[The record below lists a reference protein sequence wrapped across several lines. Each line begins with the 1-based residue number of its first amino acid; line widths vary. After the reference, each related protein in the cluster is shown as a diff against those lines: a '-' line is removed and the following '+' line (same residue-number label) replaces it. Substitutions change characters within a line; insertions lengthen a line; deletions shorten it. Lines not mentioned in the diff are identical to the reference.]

1 MKLAKRI
8 ATASLALVL
17 ALSLTACSPKDM
29 LGNMILGVAD
39 LFGLRSESS
48 NDDEAEETVA
58 TPGGSISFPEGMDT
72 QSRFPTMVSGDTL
85 YIAFNGISNRSTDYF
100 VAASDTVTLTAYATT
115 ESATILEFKA
125 ALWELSDDQTK
136 TSYLQG
142 STVYFPT
149 GGECSTYTVSGL
161 TPGKM
166 YKVTVSYDSVSYY
179 ITGGMTVTGVG
190 SEQLTS
196 LSDDTTGDGSDA

>member
-1 MKLAKRI
+1 MKLTKRI
-8 ATASLALVL
+8 GVAALALVL

-58 TPGGSISFPEGMDT
+58 TPGGSISFPEGMDS

>member
-1 MKLAKRI
+1 MKLTKRI
-8 ATASLALVL
+8 GVAALALVL

-72 QSRFPTMVSGDTL
+72 QSRFPNEVYGDTL

>member
-1 MKLAKRI
+1 MKLTKRI
-8 ATASLALVL
+8 GVAALALVL

-72 QSRFPTMVSGDTL
+72 QGRFPTMVSGDTL

>member
-1 MKLAKRI
+1 MKLTKRI
-8 ATASLALVL
+8 GVAALALVL

-85 YIAFNGISNRSTDYF
+85 YIAFNGIANRSTDYF

>member
-1 MKLAKRI
+1 MKLTKRI
-8 ATASLALVL
+8 GVAALALVL

-58 TPGGSISFPEGMDT
+58 TPGGSISFPEGMDA
-72 QSRFPTMVSGDTL
+72 QSRFSTMVSGDTL

-166 YKVTVSYDSVSYY
+166 YKVTVSYDSVRYY

>member
-1 MKLAKRI
+1 MKLTKRI
-8 ATASLALVL
+8 GVAALALVL

-29 LGNMILGVAD
+29 LGNMILGAAD

-85 YIAFNGISNRSTDYF
+85 DIAFNGISSRSTDYF

>member
-1 MKLAKRI
+1 MKLTKRI
-8 ATASLALVL
+8 GVAALALVL

>member
-1 MKLAKRI
+1 MKLTKRI
-8 ATASLALVL
+8 GVAALALVL

-179 ITGGMTVTGVG
+179 ITGGMTVTGIG

-196 LSDDTTGDGSDA
+196 LSDDTTGDGSDT

>member
-1 MKLAKRI
+1 MKLTKRI
-8 ATASLALVL
+8 GVAALALVL

-100 VAASDTVTLTAYATT
+100 VAASDTVPLTAYATT

>member
-1 MKLAKRI
+1 MKLTKRI
-8 ATASLALVL
+8 GVAALALVL

-72 QSRFPTMVSGDTL
+72 QSRFPTLVSGDTL

-179 ITGGMTVTGVG
+179 ITGGMTVTGIG

-196 LSDDTTGDGSDA
+196 LSDDTTGDGSDT

>member
-1 MKLAKRI
+1 MKLTKRI
-8 ATASLALVL
+8 GVAALALIL

-58 TPGGSISFPEGMDT
+58 TPGGSISFPEGMDS

-166 YKVTVSYDSVSYY
+166 YKVTVSYDSVKYY

>member
-1 MKLAKRI
+1 MKLTKRI
-8 ATASLALVL
+8 GVAALALVL

-58 TPGGSISFPEGMDT
+58 TPGGSISFPEGMDS

-142 STVYFPT
+142 STDYFPT

-166 YKVTVSYDSVSYY
+166 YKVTVSYDSVKYY

>member
-1 MKLAKRI
+1 MKLTKRI
-8 ATASLALVL
+8 GVAALALVL

-58 TPGGSISFPEGMDT
+58 TPGGSISFPEGMDA

-179 ITGGMTVTGVG
+179 ITSGMTVTGVG

>member
-1 MKLAKRI
+1 MKLTKRI
-8 ATASLALVL
+8 GVAALALIL

-58 TPGGSISFPEGMDT
+58 TPGGSISFPEGMDS

>member
-1 MKLAKRI
+1 MKLTKRI
-8 ATASLALVL
+8 GVAALALVL

-29 LGNMILGVAD
+29 LGNMILGAAD

>member
-1 MKLAKRI
+1 MKLTKRI
-8 ATASLALVL
+8 GVAALALVL

-136 TSYLQG
+136 TSYVPG
-142 STVYFPT
+142 STVYFAT
-149 GGECSTYTVSGL
+149 GGDCSTYTVNGL

>member
-29 LGNMILGVAD
+29 LGNMILGAAD

>member
-1 MKLAKRI
+1 MKLTKRI
-8 ATASLALVL
+8 GVAALALVL

-29 LGNMILGVAD
+29 LGNMILGAAD

-85 YIAFNGISNRSTDYF
+85 YIAFNGISSRSTDYF

>member
-1 MKLAKRI
+1 MKLTKRI
-8 ATASLALVL
+8 GVAALALVL

-85 YIAFNGISNRSTDYF
+85 YNAFNGISNRSTDYF

>member
-1 MKLAKRI
+1 MKLTKRI
-8 ATASLALVL
+8 GVAALALVL

-48 NDDEAEETVA
+48 NDDEAEEIVA

>member
-1 MKLAKRI
+1 MKLTKRI
-8 ATASLALVL
+8 GVAALALVL

-58 TPGGSISFPEGMDT
+58 TPGGSISFPEGMDS

-166 YKVTVSYDSVSYY
+166 YKVTVSYDSVKYY

>member
-1 MKLAKRI
+1 MKLTKRI
-8 ATASLALVL
+8 GVAALALVL

-196 LSDDTTGDGSDA
+196 LSDDTTGDSSDA

>member
-1 MKLAKRI
+1 MKLTKRI
-8 ATASLALVL
+8 GVAALALVL

-166 YKVTVSYDSVSYY
+166 YKIYVSYDSSSYQ
-179 ITGGMTVTGVG
+179 ITGGLTVTGIG
-190 SEQLTS
+190 SEELTS
-196 LSDDTTGDGSDA
+196 IESNSEA

>member
-1 MKLAKRI
+1 MKLTKRI
-8 ATASLALVL
+8 GVVVLALVL

>member
-1 MKLAKRI
+1 MKLTKRI
-8 ATASLALVL
+8 GVAALALVL

-196 LSDDTTGDGSDA
+196 LSDDTTADGSDA

>member
-1 MKLAKRI
+1 MKLTKRI
-8 ATASLALVL
+8 GVAALALIL

>member
-1 MKLAKRI
+1 MKLTKRI
-8 ATASLALVL
+8 GVAALALVL

-58 TPGGSISFPEGMDT
+58 TPGGSIAFPEGMDT

-149 GGECSTYTVSGL
+149 GGECSTHTVSGL

>member
-1 MKLAKRI
+1 MKLTKRI
-8 ATASLALVL
+8 GVAALALVL

-58 TPGGSISFPEGMDT
+58 TPGGSISLPEGMDT

-100 VAASDTVTLTAYATT
+100 VAVSDTVTLTAYATT

-125 ALWELSDDQTK
+125 AMWELSDDQTK